1 VKKNKS
7 LPQAQSRG
15 LPRVKS
21 RGKNKIKNL
30 SRIKSEDQN
39 KFYPEPKLSLS
50 ALTILQKRG
59 YLEKNKNGQYEKTS
73 DLFWRVA
80 KSIASA
86 DKLYKASRQEI
97 KKTAEDFFEEMYNL
111 NFLSGMAL
119 RNAGRKVQ
127 QLSACYVL
135 PIEDS
140 MESIFETLKN
150 AAFLHKTGAGIGY
163 NFSRLR
169 PEGDIVSTTGGKSSG
184 PLSFMRLYDFST
196 ETVVNNAS
204 TRRGGNMGILS
215 VDHPDILNFIRAKE
229 KENTLN
235 NFNISVAATDK
246 FMKAVKNGS
255 TYDLISPKDKKK
267 REKLSAQ
274 KVFDLIVEKAWKSAE
289 PGLIF
294 IDTINKFNQTPG
306 LGKIEATNLC
316 GEQPLL
322 SYEACNL
329 GSISLPKFI
338 KFNPSGRK
346 EADFQ
351 KLEKTIFTAIHFLD
365 NTVDINHYPL
375 SQIRKINLGN
385 RKIGLGVMGF
395 ADMLAELSIPYNSE
409 EAISFASDLMKFIT
423 KKAREA
429 SSDLAKKRENFPN
442 FKKSIWPKKGFKY
455 LRNATCTTIAPNG
468 TTSIFANCSS
478 GIEPIFGLVF
488 VRKNIMD
495 LDKDEFIEIN
505 PAFERV
511 AKENWFYTQDLMK
524 KVAERGSI
532 LGMKEIPE
540 KIQKVFVTAHDIEPA
555 WHVKMQAAFQ
565 KHTDNAVS
573 KTVNLKNS
581 VTMSDVEKVF
591 KLAYSLGCKGITVYR
606 DRCRTKQVLNINS

>member
-1 VKKNKS
+1 MKKN
-7 LPQAQSRG
+7 
-15 LPRVKS
+15 
-21 RGKNKIKNL
+21 KNL
-30 SRIKSEDQN
+30 SRVKLRDLSRVKSKRLDKSYSEL
-39 KFYPEPKLSLS
+39 KLSLS
-50 ALTILQKRG
+50 ATTILQKRG
-59 YLEKNKNGQYEKTS
+59 YLKKNKNGQYEKTS

-80 KSIASA
+80 KNIASA
-86 DKLYKASRQEI
+86 DNLYKSSKREI
-97 KKTAEDFFEEMYNL
+97 EKTAEDFFEEMYNL

-163 NFSRLR
+163 NFSKLR
-169 PEGDIVSTTGGKSSG
+169 PEGDVVSTTGGKSSG
-184 PLSFMRLYDFST
+184 PLSFMKLYDFST

-215 VDHPDILNFIRAKE
+215 VDHPDILNFIKAKE
-229 KENTLN
+229 EENSLN
-235 NFNISVAATDK
+235 NFNISVAITDK
-246 FMKAVKNGS
+246 FMKAVENGS
-255 TYDLISPKDKKK
+255 TYDLINPRNNKK
-267 REKLSAQ
+267 EGKLPAQ

-294 IDTINKFNQTPG
+294 IDTINKFNQMPE

-322 SYEACNL
+322 PYEACNL
-329 GSISLPKFI
+329 GSISLPRFLE
-338 KFNPSGRK
+338 FNSRK
-346 EADFQ
+346 GQKEVNFR

-375 SQIRKINLGN
+375 PQIRKINLGN

-395 ADMLAELSIPYNSE
+395 ADMLAELNIPYNSE
-409 EAISFASDLMKFIT
+409 EALSFASNLMQFIT

-429 SSDLAKKRENFPN
+429 SVDLAKRRGNFPN
-442 FKKSIWPKKGFKY
+442 FKKSIWPKKGFKH

-468 TTSIFANCSS
+468 TTSIFASCSS

-495 LDKDEFIEIN
+495 LEKDEFIEIN
-505 PAFERV
+505 PTFEKV
-511 AKENWFYTQDLMK
+511 AKENWFYTKDLMK
-524 KVAERGSI
+524 KVAARGSI
-532 LGMKEIPE
+532 LGMKEIPKE
-540 KIQKVFVTAHDIEPA
+540 IQKVFVTAHDIEPV

-581 VTMSDVEKVF
+581 ATMSDVEKVF
-591 KLAYSLGCKGITVYR
+591 KLAYNLGCKGITVYR